1 MAAISVSEVKWPGR
15 GGLRWL
21 PLLLLLAALFP
32 AFARAHPMPDSGVAV
47 RMHEGRWLLRLTL
60 PFDRLAMA
68 LISTGRIADP
78 GPGFVTYPVPPEQAV
93 RDYVLAN
100 IHLASADGKPWQLRI
115 LSLEKPAANAR
126 NWTVDVEAMAPAG
139 HDPRRARLAYD
150 VIIRDVIP
158 DAAIVS
164 VDQDWQGGVLPGHP
178 RVLGTLE
185 RDQRT
190 IAIDGAEGTGL
201 SALMAMVALGIEHI
215 AEGADH
221 IAFLVTLL
229 LTAPL
234 AAQAGSLAKNW
245 NAERDNRKVLGNTFW
260 RVTAFTAGH
269 TLSLLAT
276 SLGLLPAAGQGV
288 EVLIALSVAISAAH
302 ALTPIYPR
310 REAWIAGGFGL
321 IHGMAFATAI
331 RELELSTGQ
340 TVLATLGFNLGIE
353 VAQLAIVAVVM
364 PVLLMLRGRSAEPYV
379 RRCVALVALAAALW
393 WACSR
398 MFAA

>member
-1 MAAISVSEVKWPGR
+1 MKRSGG
-15 GGLRWL
+15 GGLCWL

-32 AFARAHPMPDSGVAV
+32 ASARAHPMPDSGVAV
-47 RMHEGRWLLRLTL
+47 RMHEGRWLMRLTL

-100 IHLASADGKPWQLRI
+100 IHLASADGKPWQLRV
-115 LSLEKPAANAR
+115 LSLGKPAANAR
-126 NWTVDVEAMAPAG
+126 NWTVDVEATAPAG
-139 HDPRRARLAYD
+139 HDPRRARLGYD

-190 IAIDGAEGTGL
+190 IVIDRAEGTGL
-201 SALMAMVALGIEHI
+201 SALVAMIALGIEHI

-234 AAQAGSLAKNW
+234 AAYAGNW
-245 NAERDNRKVLGNTFW
+245 MAERDNRRVLGNTFW
-260 RVTAFTAGH
+260 RVTAFTVGH

-302 ALTPIYPR
+302 ALMPIYPR

-353 VAQLAIVAVVM
+353 LAQLAIVAVVM
-364 PVLLMLRGRSAEPYV
+364 PVLLMLRGRSVEPYV
-379 RRCVALVALAAALW
+379 RRSVALVALAAALW

-398 MFAA
+398 MLEI

>member
-1 MAAISVSEVKWPGR
+1 MGR
-15 GGLRWL
+15 GGRRWL
-21 PLLLLLAALFP
+21 PFLLLLGALFP
-32 AFARAHPMPDSGVAV
+32 ASAPAHPMPDSGVAV

-78 GPGFVTYPVPPEQAV
+78 GPGFTAYPVPPERAV

-100 IHLASADGKPWQLRI
+100 VHLASTDGQAWKLHV
-115 LSLEKPAANAR
+115 LSLDKPAANTR
-126 NWTVDVEAMAPAG
+126 NWTVDIEAHAPAG
-139 HDPRRARLAYD
+139 HDPRRARLGYD

-178 RVLGTLE
+178 RVLGKLE
-185 RDQRT
+185 RDER
-190 IAIDGAEGTGL
+190 AIVIGGTEGAGF
-201 SALMAMVALGIEHI
+201 SALLAMIALGIEHI

-234 AAQAGSLAKNW
+234 AARAGNW
-245 NAERDNRKVLGNTFW
+245 IAERDNRRVLANTFW
-260 RVTAFTAGH
+260 RVTAFTGGH

-302 ALTPIYPR
+302 ALMPIYPR

-321 IHGMAFATAI
+321 IHGMAFATVI
-331 RELELSTGQ
+331 RELELSTTQ

-353 VAQLAIVAVVM
+353 VAQLGIVALVM
-364 PVLLMLRGRSAEPYV
+364 PLLLLLRGRSAEPYV
-379 RRCVALVALAAALW
+379 RRGAALVALAAALW

-398 MFAA
+398 MLGE